1 MQIGEMIRRAARLYG
16 DAPAVSCEGRT
27 LSFREFDAETDRVGN
42 ALLAKGLRPGDRVG
56 VLLPNGIEVLVAY
69 YALAKNG
76 LVRLGLNSRETIR
89 EHAHKISDSGAR
101 AIIGDGSLS
110 LDVEMTFG
118 LEDLARMARDGAPTP
133 CVVDREMDAPL
144 RMGYTGGT
152 TGKSK
157 GVVLTTRGE
166 LAEVVGY
173 CIDYVPDI
181 RRGDTMLHASPIA
194 HASGSFFLPH
204 LLRGA
209 QSVIMPKFDPGK
221 FIELAEREH
230 ATTTFAVPTMIVTL
244 FEQAGLATAKLA
256 LRRLCYGAAPIAP
269 AVAER
274 AQAVFGN
281 VLAQTYGQTEAP
293 MTIACL
299 QPEDHGR
306 VGSAGRP
313 YTLVEVRIVDEEDRP
328 VSVGQTGEVCARGEI
343 VMKGYWNNPEATAK
357 TLRGGWLHTGD
368 IGRLDEDG
376 FLYLVDRKN
385 DLLISGGF
393 NVYPREV
400 EDVLLSLPG
409 VREAAVVGLPDE
421 KWGDRIH
428 AVVAGSP
435 GLDGRELLESLRGN
449 IASYKRPRGLDV
461 WPELPKSAAG
471 KILRREVRDRLIAA
485 QNKHDD
491 QKQNQ
496 KETSSS

>member
-27 LSFREFDAETDRVGN
+27 LSFREFDAATDRVGN

-69 YALAKNG
+69 YALAKSG
-76 LVRLGLNSRETIR
+76 LVRVGLNSRETMR
-89 EHAHKISDSGAR
+89 EHTHKMSDSGAR
-101 AIIGDGSLS
+101 ALIGDGSIS
-110 LDVEMTFG
+110 LDVEMSFG
-118 LEDLARMARDGAPTP
+118 LEDLARMARDGASTP
-133 CVVDREMDAPL
+133 CAVDREMDAPL

-157 GVVLTTRGE
+157 GVILTTRGE
-166 LAEVVGY
+166 VAEIANYLV
-173 CIDYVPDI
+173 DYVPDI
-181 RRGDTMLHASPIA
+181 RKGDTMLHASPIA

-204 LLRGA
+204 LVRGA
-209 QSVIMPKFDPGK
+209 RSVIMPKFDPGK
-221 FIELAEREH
+221 FVELAEREQ
-230 ATTTFAVPTMIVTL
+230 ATTTFAVPTMIVTIL
-244 FEQAGLATAKLA
+244 EQPGLAKAKLN

-274 AQAVFGN
+274 AQAAFGK

-293 MTIACL
+293 MTITCL
-299 QPEDHGR
+299 QPEDHDR

-313 YTLVEVRIVDEEDRP
+313 YSFVEVRIVDENDQP
-328 VSVGQTGEVCARGEI
+328 VPTGEAGEVCARGEI

-368 IGRLDEDG
+368 IGRLDADG

-400 EDVLLSLPG
+400 EDVLLGLPG

-421 KWGDRIH
+421 KWGDRVH
-428 AVVAGSP
+428 AVVAGSSE
-435 GLDGRELLESLRGN
+435 LDGKQLLEALRGN
-449 IASYKRPRGLDV
+449 IADYKRPRGIDV
-461 WPELPKSAAG
+461 WPEIPKSAAG
-471 KILRREVRDRLIAA
+471 KILRREVRDRLIATSKGEA
-485 QNKHDD
+485 NK
-491 QKQNQ
+491 
-496 KETSSS
+496 

>member
-1 MQIGEMIRRAARLYG
+1 MQVGEMIRRAAILYG
-16 DAPAVSCEGRT
+16 DAPAVSCEGRV
-27 LSFREFDAETDRVGN
+27 LSFRAFDEATDRVGN
-42 ALLAKGLRPGDRVG
+42 ALLARGLRPGDRVG

-69 YALAKNG
+69 YALAKSG
-76 LVRLGLNSRETIR
+76 LVRVGLNSRETIR
-89 EHAHKISDSGAR
+89 EHAHKMTDSGAR
-101 AIIGDGSLS
+101 ALFSDGSVAIETPFLE
-110 LDVEMTFG
+110 LTFG
-118 LEDLARMARDGAPTP
+118 LDDVAKMMRDGEARP
-133 CVVDREMDAPL
+133 CAVDRAMDAPL

-166 LAEVVGY
+166 VAEVANY
-173 CIDYVPDI
+173 FTDYVPDV

-209 QSVIMPKFDPGK
+209 RSVIMPKFDAGK
-221 FIELAEREH
+221 FIELAAREA
-230 ATTTFAVPTMIVTL
+230 ATCTFAVPTMIAMIL
-244 FEQAGLATAKLA
+244 EQPGVNDAELN

-269 AVAER
+269 AVAQRAER
-274 AQAVFGN
+274 AFGK
-281 VLAQTYGQTEAP
+281 VLTQTYGQTEAP
-293 MTIACL
+293 MTITCL
-299 QPEDHGR
+299 QPEDHDR

-313 YTLVEVRIVDEEDRP
+313 YSFVEVRIVDDEDRP
-328 VSVGQTGEVCARGEI
+328 LPIGEAGEVCARGEI
-343 VMKGYWNNPEATAK
+343 VMKEYWNNPEATAK

-368 IGRLDEDG
+368 VGRLDADG

-400 EDVLLSLPG
+400 EDVLLGLPG

-435 GLDGRELLESLRGN
+435 ELDGARLLEAIKRN
-449 IASYKRPRGLDV
+449 ITDYKRPRGIDV

-471 KILRREVRDRLIAA
+471 KILRREVRARLVADVDAA
-485 QNKHDD
+485 RT
-491 QKQNQ
+491 
-496 KETSSS
+496 KEKKGT

>member
-1 MQIGEMIRRAARLYG
+1 MQVGQMIRRAAQLYG

-27 LSFREFDAETDRVGN
+27 LSFRQFDELTDRVGN
-42 ALLAKGLRPGDRVG
+42 ALLARGLRPGDRVG

-76 LVRLGLNSRETIR
+76 LVRVGLNSRETLR
-89 EHAHKISDSGAR
+89 EHGHKLADSGAR
-101 AIIGDGSLS
+101 ALIGDGSVK
-110 LDVEMTFG
+110 LDVEMDLG
-118 LEDLARMARDGAPTP
+118 LEDLTRMMKDGDPAP
-133 CVVDREMDAPL
+133 CVVDRAMDAPL

-166 LAEVVGY
+166 VAEVGNYLV
-173 CIDYVPDI
+173 DYVPDI
-181 RRGDTMLHASPIA
+181 RRSDTMLHASPIA

-209 QSVIMPKFDPGK
+209 RSVILPKFDAGR
-221 FIELAEREH
+221 FVELAEREG
-230 ATTTFAVPTMIVTL
+230 ATTTFAVPTMIAMIL
-244 FEQAGLATAKLA
+244 EQPNLAQARLG

-274 AQAVFGN
+274 AQAAFGK

-293 MTIACL
+293 MTITCL
-299 QPEDHGR
+299 QPEDHDR

-313 YTLVEVRIVDEEDRP
+313 YTFVEVRVVDEEDRP
-328 VSVGQTGEVCARGEI
+328 LPVGEAGEVCARGEI
-343 VMKGYWNNPEATAK
+343 VMGGYWNNPEATER

-368 IGRLDEDG
+368 IGRFDEEG

-400 EDVLLSLPG
+400 EDVLLGLPG

-435 GLDGRELLESLRGN
+435 DLDGEKLLASLKGLVTD
-449 IASYKRPRGLDV
+449 YKRPRGLHV
-461 WPELPKSAAG
+461 WPEIPKSAAG
-471 KILRREVRDRLIAA
+471 KILRREVRDRLLR
-485 QNKHDD
+485 KG
-491 QKQNQ
+491 
-496 KETSSS
+496 TT

>member
-1 MQIGEMIRRAARLYG
+1 MIRRAAQLFG

-27 LSFREFDAETDRVGN
+27 LSFREFDDATNRVGN

-56 VLLPNGIEVLVAY
+56 VMLPNGIEVIVAY

-76 LVRLGLNSRETIR
+76 LVRVGLNSRETIR
-89 EHAHKISDSGAR
+89 EHSHKLGDSGAR
-101 AIIGDGSLS
+101 ALIGDGSVK
-110 LDVEMTFG
+110 LDIEMDLG
-118 LEDLARMARDGAPTP
+118 VEDLARMMRDGSPAV
-133 CVVDREMDAPL
+133 CAVDRTMDAPL

-166 LAEVVGY
+166 VAEVMNYLV
-173 CIDYVPDI
+173 DYVPGI
-181 RRGDTMLHASPIA
+181 LRTDTMLHASPIA

-204 LLRGA
+204 LVSGA
-209 QSVIMPKFDPGK
+209 RSVILPKFDAGK
-221 FIELAEREH
+221 FLELAERER
-230 ATTTFAVPTMIVTL
+230 ATCTFAVPTMIAMIL
-244 FEQAGLATAKLA
+244 EHPDLATRKLA

-274 AQAVFGN
+274 AERAFGK
-281 VLAQTYGQTEAP
+281 VLCQTYGQTEAP
-293 MTIACL
+293 MTVTCL
-299 QPEDHGR
+299 QPEDHDR

-313 YTLVEVRIVDEEDRP
+313 YSMVEVRVVDENDNPLPTGEA
-328 VSVGQTGEVCARGEI
+328 GEVCARGEI
-343 VMKGYWNNPEATAK
+343 VMKEYWNNPEATAK

-368 IGRLDEDG
+368 IGRFDADG

-385 DLLISGGF
+385 DLLISGGY

-400 EDVLLSLPG
+400 EDILLGLPG
-409 VREAAVVGLPDE
+409 VREAAVVGIPDE

-435 GLDGRELLESLRGN
+435 DLDGAKLLETMKTA
-449 IASYKRPRGLDV
+449 ITDYKRPRGIDV

-471 KILRREVRDRLIAA
+471 KILRREVRDRLVTE
-485 QNKHDD
+485 K
-491 QKQNQ
+491 KQ
-496 KETSSS
+496 